1 MFIPNDLGDDAEY
14 FMFYEATPE
23 NAQFNKKINLK

>member
-14 FMFYEATPE
+14 FMFHEATPE